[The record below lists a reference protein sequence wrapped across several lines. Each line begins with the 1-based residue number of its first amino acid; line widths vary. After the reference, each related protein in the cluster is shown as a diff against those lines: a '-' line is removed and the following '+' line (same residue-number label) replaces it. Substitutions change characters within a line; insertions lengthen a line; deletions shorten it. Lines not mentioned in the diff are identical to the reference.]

1 MGTQVKK
8 PRKHIPQRTCVG
20 CREVQGKRSMLRLV
34 RTGEGVVYD
43 ATGKLPGR
51 GTYLHIQ
58 QECIKSGLN
67 GAIARALK
75 TELSEENLQQLVGNF
90 QLLLENNQTEQSE
103 MRKDQH

>member
-1 MGTQVKK
+1 MGNQLKK

-34 RTGEGVVYD
+34 RTDEGVVLD

-58 QECIKSGLN
+58 QECIKSGIN
-67 GAIARALK
+67 GGIARALK
-75 TELSEENLQQLVGNF
+75 TDLSVENLKQLKEAF
-90 QLLLENNQTEQSE
+90 QPLLEKAQAEQSE
-103 MRKDQH
+103 LLTE

>member
-1 MGTQVKK
+1 MGNQKLK

-34 RTGEGVVYD
+34 RTDEGVVLD

-58 QECIKSGLN
+58 QECIKSGIN
-67 GAIARALK
+67 GGIARALK
-75 TELSEENLQQLVGNF
+75 TDLSVENLKQLKEAF
-90 QLLLENNQTEQSE
+90 QPLLEKAQAEQSE
-103 MRKDQH
+103 LMAE